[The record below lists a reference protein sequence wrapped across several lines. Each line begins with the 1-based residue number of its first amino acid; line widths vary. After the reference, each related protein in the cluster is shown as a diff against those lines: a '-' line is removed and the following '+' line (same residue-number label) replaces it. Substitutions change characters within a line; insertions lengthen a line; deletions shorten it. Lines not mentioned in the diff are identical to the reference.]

1 MGINFGSD
9 KIKEIYVGSD
19 KIKEV
24 YHGSD
29 LVWKSGFDGILFDNG
44 YEGVEWEQ
52 GYTNGTSGTEWT
64 LDKSQNALY
73 ARVFGNASG
82 GECAWT
88 TKDSIDIS
96 GYTNL
101 KVVLDSAISALPN
114 RIRLGVALSIVKN
127 KSLFPAVLDSDFKH
141 YYLFESNSS
150 NGTDMTV
157 NMPLTFQ
164 GLCYIS
170 VNAVKR
176 DKGSYS
182 GSINVKELVLT

>member
-1 MGINFGSD
+1 MIQFGSD

-29 LVWKSGFDGILFDNG
+29 LVFKSGFDGILFDNG

-52 GYTNGTSGTEWT
+52 GYTNGTSGTHWT

-73 ARVFGNASG
+73 ASVLNVNPSG

-88 TKDSIDIS
+88 TKDLIDIS

-101 KVVLDSAISALPN
+101 KVVFDYDTNAPSTS
-114 RIRLGVALSIVKN
+114 IRVGVTLSIVKN
-127 KSLFPAVLDSDFKH
+127 KSIFPAVLDSDFKH
-141 YYLFESNSS
+141 YYLLDRGNDT
-150 NGTDMTV
+150 NMTV
-157 NMPLTFQ
+157 NIPLAFE
-164 GLCYIS
+164 GSCFIS

-176 DKGSYS
+176 RAGSYS
-182 GSINVKELVLT
+182 GFINVKELVLT

>member
-1 MGINFGSD
+1 MIQFGND

-29 LVWKSGFDGILFDNG
+29 LVFKSGFDGILFDNG

-52 GYTNGTSGTEWT
+52 GYTNGTSGTHWT

-73 ARVFGNASG
+73 ANVLNANQSG

-101 KVVLDSAISALPN
+101 KVVFDYDANAPTN
-114 RIRLGVALSIVKN
+114 TIRLGVALSIVKN
-127 KSLFPAVLDSDFKH
+127 KSIFPLVLDSDFKH
-141 YYLFESNSS
+141 YYLLDRN

-157 NMPLTFQ
+157 NIPLTFQ

-176 DKGSYS
+176 ATGKYS
-182 GSINVKELVLT
+182 GSINVKELILT